1 MEGTG
6 TGKRN
11 VSKCKMG
18 KEGMACWCFGHWI
31 GRRQELDYMF
41 QALPF
46 GHS

>member
-18 KEGMACWCFGHWI
+18 KEGWRAGVSDI
-31 GRRQELDYMF
+31 G
-41 QALPF
+41 
-46 GHS
+46 